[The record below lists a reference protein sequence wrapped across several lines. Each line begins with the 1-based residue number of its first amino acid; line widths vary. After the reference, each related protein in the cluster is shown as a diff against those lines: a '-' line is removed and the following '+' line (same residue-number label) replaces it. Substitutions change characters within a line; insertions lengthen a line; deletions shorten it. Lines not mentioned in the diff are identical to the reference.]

1 MRLGQ
6 LRDGGWKVNDDQ
18 DDTSK
23 NLRKALPATDKPY
36 TVGYGK
42 PPIATRFK
50 KGRSGNPRGRPKGS
64 KNQRPIA
71 LEQRLHKIILNEAYR
86 SIDVNEGG
94 KTVTYDMAE
103 AVMRSIAVNAAKG
116 RVRAQELFMK
126 ILEHV
131 EQKAQSDHFEMLE
144 NAIDYKRLWTKEF
157 ASRER
162 TGRSGEMPP
171 IHPDDVYIGY
181 RNGVVRLAHTES
193 ERRLFAF
200 MQEARPG
207 LQSEIADLRAE
218 LSDNPDRETRKEIE
232 VEISENMN
240 ALNLINQILPE

>member
-1 MRLGQ
+1 M
-6 LRDGGWKVNDDQ
+6 NDDQ
-18 DDTSK
+18 NDTYK
-23 NLRKALPATDKPY
+23 KLRKAPPATDKSY
-36 TVGYGK
+36 NVGYGK
-42 PPIATRFK
+42 PPVATRFK

-71 LEQRLHKIILNEAYR
+71 FEQRLHKIILNEAYR

-116 RVRAQELFMK
+116 RVRAQELFLK

-144 NAIDYKRLWTKEF
+144 GAIDYKRLWTKEF
-157 ASRER
+157 SNRQR

-193 ERRLFAF
+193 ERKLFAL
-200 MQEARPG
+200 MQEARPS
-207 LQSEIADLRAE
+207 LQSEIVNLRAE
-218 LSDNPDRETRKEIE
+218 LACEPDPVTRKDIE
-232 VEISENMN
+232 TEISENMK
-240 ALNLINQILPE
+240 ALNLIDQILPE